1 LIATIPGALSRRQP
15 VDFCFLLFHTGAIVY
30 TNFRLSVQARNRHL
44 IFQPS
49 RTFPTEDMIPFR
61 TRFAFFSSAL
71 ALVTVLLAGGA
82 AAGDPALIRIGYQKY
97 GTFNVV
103 RAHGELDKALNEKG
117 KKVQWLLFSAGPQLL
132 EALNAGSID
141 VGNTGEAPPIFA
153 QVANPS
159 LLYLGDQ
166 PPFPDGEALLV
177 PKSSSVTSVAD
188 LKGKKVVLNK
198 GSNVHYFLVKAL
210 EKAGLK
216 YSDVQT
222 AFLSP
227 PDARAAFESG
237 SVDAWA
243 IWEPFL
249 TAAVQGAGAK
259 VLTDAKG
266 LAANREFFLSTRG
279 FVEKNPDFVPALAA
293 AVDSA
298 GKWVAASPAEVSTYL
313 AKEIGM
319 DSQILQPIIQRA
331 PWGFRRLD
339 AAVIADQ
346 QAIADLFF
354 SLKLIP
360 KPISVADAVA
370 RTLDSASI
378 GK

>member
-1 LIATIPGALSRRQP
+1 
-15 VDFCFLLFHTGAIVY
+15 
-30 TNFRLSVQARNRHL
+30 
-44 IFQPS
+44 
-49 RTFPTEDMIPFR
+49 
-61 TRFAFFSSAL
+61 
-71 ALVTVLLAGGA
+71 
-82 AAGDPALIRIGYQKY
+82 
-97 GTFNVV
+97 
-103 RAHGELDKALNEKG
+103 
-117 KKVQWLLFSAGPQLL
+117 VQWLLFSNGPQLL

-159 LLYLGDQ
+159 LVYLGDQ
-166 PPFPDGEALLV
+166 PPFPEGEALLV
-177 PKSSSVTSVAD
+177 PKSSSITSVAE

-216 YSDVQT
+216 YSDIQT
-222 AFLSP
+222 AFLAP
-227 PDARAAFESG
+227 PDGRAAFESG

-249 TAAVQGAGAK
+249 TAAVQGTGAK
-259 VLTDAKG
+259 VLTSAEG

-279 FVEKNPDFVPALAA
+279 FVEKNPDFLPALTA

-298 GKWVAASPAEVSTYL
+298 GRWAAAKPSEVSTYL

-319 DSQILQPIIQRA
+319 DSQILQPIIQRE
-331 PWGFRRLD
+331 PWGFKPLD
-339 AAVIADQ
+339 ATVIADQ

-360 KPISVADAVA
+360 KPIKVADAVA
-370 RTLDSASI
+370 GAPNGAASA
-378 GK
+378 K

>member
-1 LIATIPGALSRRQP
+1 MIT
-15 VDFCFLLFHTGAIVY
+15 FCKRI
-30 TNFRLSVQARNRHL
+30 
-44 IFQPS
+44 
-49 RTFPTEDMIPFR
+49 
-61 TRFAFFSSAL
+61 AFFSGAL
-71 ALVTVLLAGGA
+71 ALCFAWLVGS
-82 AAGDPALIRIGYQKY
+82 AAGSDPALIRIGYQKY

-103 RAHGELDKALNEKG
+103 RAHGELDKALSQKD
-117 KKVQWLLFSAGPQLL
+117 KKVQWLLFSNGPQLL

-159 LLYLGDQ
+159 LVYLGDQ
-166 PPFPDGEALLV
+166 PPFPEGEALLV
-177 PKSSSVTSVAD
+177 PKSSSITSVAE

-216 YSDVQT
+216 YSDIQT
-222 AFLSP
+222 AFLAP
-227 PDARAAFESG
+227 PDGRAAFESG

-249 TAAVQGAGAK
+249 TAAVQGTGAK
-259 VLTDAKG
+259 VLTSAEG

-279 FVEKNPDFVPALAA
+279 FVEKNPDFLPALTA

-298 GKWVAASPAEVSTYL
+298 GRWAAAKPSEVSTYL

-319 DSQILQPIIQRA
+319 DSQILQPIIQRE
-331 PWGFRRLD
+331 PWGFRPLD
-339 AAVIADQ
+339 ATVIADQ

-360 KPISVADAVA
+360 KPIRVADAVA
-370 RTLDSASI
+370 GAPNGAASA
-378 GK
+378 K